1 MTANEFYASLSGK
14 RITFV
19 GVGRSNLPLIEQFKA
34 HGAAVSVRD
43 KRSEAALG
51 EDGEALKK
59 LGAKLICGEDYL
71 ESIDEDMLFRAPGVP
86 YLLPELQKA
95 RANGVAVTSEMEV
108 FFRPV
113 SVQNLR
119 RDGQRRQDDHNVRHC
134 RNAESGGQD
143 RAPRRQHR
151 PPASAGDP

>member
-34 HGAAVSVRD
+34 HGADVSVRD

-71 ESIDEDMLFRAPGVP
+71 EVSM
-86 YLLPELQKA
+86 KTCCSA
-95 RANGVAVTSEMEV
+95 RPACRICCPSCK
-108 FFRPV
+108 RPV
-113 SVQNLR
+113 QTVL
-119 RDGQRRQDDHNVRHC
+119 
-134 RNAESGGQD
+134 
-143 RAPRRQHR
+143 P
-151 PPASAGDP
+151 

>member
-86 YLLPELQKA
+86 VSAA
-95 RANGVAVTSEMEV
+95 RAAKGPCKRCCRDERNGSL
-108 FFRPV
+108 FRPV

-119 RDGQRRQDDHNVRHC
+119 RDGQRRQDDHNVPSLPKC
-134 RNAESGGQD
+134 
-143 RAPRRQHR
+143 
-151 PPASAGDP
+151 

>member
-86 YLLPELQKA
+86 
-95 RANGVAVTSEMEV
+95 
-108 FFRPV
+108 
-113 SVQNLR
+113 
-119 RDGQRRQDDHNVRHC
+119 
-134 RNAESGGQD
+134 
-143 RAPRRQHR
+143 
-151 PPASAGDP
+151 

>member
-108 FFRPV
+108 FFDLCPCKIY
-113 SVQNLR
+113 
-119 RDGQRRQDDHNVRHC
+119 GQ
-134 RNAESGGQD
+134 A

>member
-19 GVGRSNLPLIEQFKA
+19 GVGRSICRSLSSLKPTVQSFRCAIS
-34 HGAAVSVRD
+34 AA
-43 KRSEAALG
+43 KRR

-108 FFRPV
+108 FFDLCP
-113 SVQNLR
+113 
-119 RDGQRRQDDHNVRHC
+119 C
-134 RNAESGGQD
+134 KFT
-143 RAPRRQHR
+143 P
-151 PPASAGDP
+151 

>member
-51 EDGEALKK
+51 EDGEALS
-59 LGAKLICGEDYL
+59 AC
-71 ESIDEDMLFRAPGVP
+71 V
-86 YLLPELQKA
+86 
-95 RANGVAVTSEMEV
+95 V
-108 FFRPV
+108 FIV
-113 SVQNLR
+113 
-119 RDGQRRQDDHNVRHC
+119 C
-134 RNAESGGQD
+134 
-143 RAPRRQHR
+143 
-151 PPASAGDP
+151 

>member
-59 LGAKLICGEDYL
+59 LGAKLEIHHNTVQISRVRTLSGAKLTARDLRGGAALVLAAMQAEGESRVEGL
-71 ESIDEDMLFRAPGVP
+71 THIDRGYERFAEKLRALGADI
-86 YLLPELQKA
+86 E
-95 RANGVAVTSEMEV
+95 RI
-108 FFRPV
+108 
-113 SVQNLR
+113 
-119 RDGQRRQDDHNVRHC
+119 
-134 RNAESGGQD
+134 
-143 RAPRRQHR
+143 
-151 PPASAGDP
+151 SAG